1 MKIPVLALLS
11 VCLFLGAGCEADG
24 SAGSQKTVIAVIPK
38 GTTHV
43 FWKSIHSGAK
53 EAADELGVVILWK
66 GQMREDERG
75 SQIKLV
81 EHRVTARVDGIVL
94 APLDDKALVRPVHEA
109 LDKNI
114 PVIIIDSAL
123 DSDRTASFVATDNF
137 KGGQMAAQEL
147 GRLLGGKGTALM
159 LRYQEGSAS
168 TEKRERGFL
177 DVMEREFP
185 EIQMVSTNQYAGATQ
200 EGATTKGENLLT
212 RYPKIGG
219 IFCPNESAVAGM
231 LVALQGHPR
240 AGEIKFIGFDSSDA
254 LVGGL
259 KKGIIHGLIVQDP
272 RKMGY
277 LGVKMMVQLIR
288 GERIEKRVD
297 TGVYLATLANMNTP
311 EMRKLV
317 EPDLSNLR

>member
-1 MKIPVLALLS
+1 MQFS
-11 VCLFLGAGCEADG
+11 YDG

-53 EAADELGVVILWK
+53 EAADEFGVEILWK
-66 GQMREDERG
+66 GPMREDERG

-81 EHRVTARVDGIVL
+81 EHRVTRRVDGIVL

-168 TEKRERGFL
+168 TEKREKGFL

-185 EIQMVSTNQYAGATQ
+185 EIQMVSTNQYARAMPLPIPLLPPVTSAIFPVKPRSMSQLPRGARRT
-200 EGATTKGENLLT
+200 GLLDVAPPAAHG
-212 RYPKIGG
+212 RY
-219 IFCPNESAVAGM
+219 
-231 LVALQGHPR
+231 
-240 AGEIKFIGFDSSDA
+240 
-254 LVGGL
+254 
-259 KKGIIHGLIVQDP
+259 
-272 RKMGY
+272 
-277 LGVKMMVQLIR
+277 
-288 GERIEKRVD
+288 
-297 TGVYLATLANMNTP
+297 
-311 EMRKLV
+311 
-317 EPDLSNLR
+317 